1 MCTVA
6 VRTRSLTPIADF
18 DRRKLARK
26 VQNFEKK
33 QDKPNKKG
41 QRSSRIFSAEFFPH
55 REKRKRYTGL
65 REPFSSR
72 RLFSKPSPE
81 SPRPEKSKKSRSTR
95 ERSESLDPRPVKQSA
110 NSRGNVNGSSRLSA
124 LEFEFDKPKEN
135 HKKFSDPEAKVSR
148 FAAED
153 LVLRRTV
160 APPSIDVGGGGHSRR
175 VVIERKRKKV
185 SRSKSRERRKHRHKS
200 KRKRRKKRSSSFSL
214 SRSRSRHKEPR
225 KKHSTKKRSISRIR
239 KRSRARGR
247 RKSISRL
254 RSRDRKRSKSRERT
268 KSKSRGRH
276 RSPSKERRGKSR
288 RKKARKKVDRERT
301 RRSLSSKRRSKHES
315 VRWIKA
321 EKLGMEELKIKD
333 QGDIA
338 LSFPIVSS
346 SSKKKKKKSRRKVI
360 ITKSKKGKAKKDK
373 AITLSTLSISI
384 PSLGVPAFEDLKIP
398 KPIRKVTKPKAG
410 SGLGVT
416 VRVAP
421 QDASGALSQ
430 PQFTTGG
437 QLTNQLL
444 KSDLNI
450 TRPTNMYHY
459 LSPPKHSQGDTSSG
473 KSVTLSE
480 QYLKQKHQVEPLV
493 TLNNSHQVVLRDS
506 TQEGN
511 EAHRQRT
518 LPSLVYPAHGLPQM
532 HPSRANQFIQ
542 TNLQSR
548 MRSDH
553 DAEQYKQ
560 TRSGRI
566 SLHQHSEYG
575 KPNLRSSNN
584 VESASLNSPQHY
596 QQKGRAMY
604 SDRIED
610 SLRSY
615 HHDSYRQR
623 GDNRDRDHWRKQRDR
638 GEKNDLERPRKRR
651 GTKRQRP
658 VMKVVE
664 DEPSLSE
671 YPLHI
676 VARDSTFRGKQG
688 QRWNMTIEDARL
700 RSFAAYL
707 PNTFDEQ
714 TLWEWFKT
722 TEENAPWQQ
731 PTVRGHVLPRKAG
744 WFVEPGC
751 GCKYKYSGTK
761 WDPTPFPGWFMEI
774 TSEVMKR
781 LCIPLDKL
789 PNSCNVNLYYSGS
802 ASVGWH
808 TDNEPIFESK
818 IRDCLIISL
827 SLGVSRKFQVKRNDS
842 DKILKDVMLGNGDL
856 MTMEGL
862 FQKHFLHRVPKMPH
876 VVGKRI
882 NFTWRWVTAHVRSE
896 CTLGRGWGLG
906 HFFGKNSRWEQ
917 EKPNREVQE
926 TINNDYWSRQ
936 RVQLNDGFRD
946 REERKHKKRRLTLN
960 RWKPTERESP
970 NSRRKGSFSFRLRE
984 SSEERSTDLSIKK
997 ARGKRSK
1004 AKKSRFLRIDKSRD

>member
-18 DRRKLARK
+18 DRRKLTRK
-26 VQNFEKK
+26 VQNFERK

-41 QRSSRIFSAEFFPH
+41 QRSSRIFSSEFFPH

-81 SPRPEKSKKSRSTR
+81 SPRPEKSKKSRSRR
-95 ERSESLDPRPVKQSA
+95 ERSESLDPRAVKKSA

-135 HKKFSDPEAKVSR
+135 HNKFSDPEAKDCR

-153 LVLRRTV
+153 LVSRRTV
-160 APPSIDVGGGGHSRR
+160 APPTIDVGGGGHSRR

-185 SRSKSRERRKHRHKS
+185 SRSKSRDRRKHRHKS
-200 KRKRRKKRSSSFSL
+200 KRKRKKKRSSSFSL
-214 SRSRSRHKEPR
+214 SRSRSRHKELR
-225 KKHSTKKRSISRIR
+225 KKHSTKKRSISRTR
-239 KRSRARGR
+239 NRSRARGR

-268 KSKSRGRH
+268 KSKSRGRN
-276 RSPSKERRGKSR
+276 RSRSKERREKSR
-288 RKKARKKVDRERT
+288 RKKARKRHDRERT
-301 RRSLSSKRRSKHES
+301 KKSVSSKRRSKHES
-315 VRWIKA
+315 VRWIKS
-321 EKLGMEELKIKD
+321 EKLGVEELKIKD
-333 QGDIA
+333 QGDVA
-338 LSFPIVSS
+338 LSFPNVSS

-373 AITLSTLSISI
+373 AITPSNMSISI

-421 QDASGALSQ
+421 QHSTVALSQ
-430 PQFTTGG
+430 PQLTTGG

-444 KSDLNI
+444 KSDLNA

-459 LSPPKHSQGDTSSG
+459 LSPPKHSQGDTSSSS

-480 QYLKQKHQVEPLV
+480 QYLKQK
-493 TLNNSHQVVLRDS
+493 HQVVLRDS

-560 TRSGRI
+560 TRSVRI
-566 SLHQHSEYG
+566 SLHQQSEYG
-575 KPNLRSSNN
+575 KPNLRSSNYYG
-584 VESASLNSPQHY
+584 ESPRNNSSLHY
-596 QQKGRAMY
+596 QQKDRAMY

-610 SLRSY
+610 PLRSY

-623 GDNRDRDHWRKQRDR
+623 GDNRDRDQWRKHRDR

-651 GTKRQRP
+651 GLKRQRP

-676 VARDSTFRGKQG
+676 VARDSTFRGKRG

-714 TLWEWFKT
+714 TLWEWFRT

-751 GCKYKYSGTK
+751 GCKYKYSGTT
-761 WDPTPFPGWFMEI
+761 WDPTPFPDWFMEI

-781 LCIPLDKL
+781 VCIPLDKL

-842 DKILKDVMLGNGDL
+842 DKIIKDVMLGNGDL

-906 HFFGKNSRWEQ
+906 HFFGKNSRWER
-917 EKPNREVQE
+917 EKPIREVQE

-936 RVQLNDGFRD
+936 RVQLNDEGRD
-946 REERKHKKRRLTLN
+946 RDERKHKKRRLTLN
-960 RWKPTERESP
+960 RWKATERESP
-970 NSRRKGSFSFRLRE
+970 MSRRKGSFSFKLRE
-984 SSEERSTDLSIKK
+984 SSEERSIDLSIKK
-997 ARGKRSK
+997 ARKKRSK
-1004 AKKSRFLRIDKSRD
+1004 TKKSRFLRIDKSRD